1 MSKPRRRGLAEIC
14 APARS
19 HRGSS
24 QRGFPSYEAFSIK
37 FVDGALHAFASW
49 DLYGAF
55 RARFGYA
62 FDRFLLLDN
71 VLVYLALGGAFG
83 SFTDHMAVQV
93 GPAFISYD
101 QSTTR
106 IRVSKAVGS
115 LGIGAAHPITP
126 NISVFVDYRYTA
138 LGPQW
143 AHGRQI
149 DVQLPDGVTEA
160 SFGTRAMYHLVRV
173 GANWKFDLGI

>member
-1 MSKPRRRGLAEIC
+1 MES
-14 APARS
+14 
-19 HRGSS
+19 
-24 QRGFPSYEAFSIK
+24 
-37 FVDGALHAFASW
+37 
-49 DLYGAF
+49 
-55 RARFGYA
+55 RARHRCRIRGVWGGRKSADRPSHAGDHLNEGPPLWGFSRPHGYA
-62 FDRFLLLDN
+62 LDRLLLLDN

-93 GPAFISYD
+93 GPSFISYD
-101 QSTTR
+101 QTTTR

-149 DVQLPDGVTEA
+149 NVQLPDGVTEA
-160 SFGTRAMYHLVRV
+160 SFGTEPCIIWYASARTGSSISAYDVSK
-173 GANWKFDLGI
+173 G